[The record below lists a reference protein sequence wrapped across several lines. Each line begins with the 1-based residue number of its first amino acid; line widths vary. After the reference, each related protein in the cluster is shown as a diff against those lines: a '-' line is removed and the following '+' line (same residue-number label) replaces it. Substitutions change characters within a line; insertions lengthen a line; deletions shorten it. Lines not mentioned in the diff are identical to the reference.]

1 MNDDDA
7 ANGRK
12 RHTDGMEEACKGD
25 RRVEVKGSAA
35 AKGTGVMDELA
46 AKMAKRRGKVDEEE
60 EEDDDDW

>member
-1 MNDDDA
+1 MCRPGWRS
-7 ANGRK
+7 GRPRRGIAHAPK
-12 RHTDGMEEACKGD
+12 A
-25 RRVEVKGSAA
+25 RVEVKGSAA